1 MTAYTDEHP
10 NVVQTIRTG
19 AALTQRALAQQ
30 AHLSTLYVIR
40 AEQSQPVTLGLDL
53 ATALS
58 NLINLPMDVIEEHYR
73 LDRLAMLT
81 YYRELIKNDPNF
93 ESYVETAVGFALD
106 NFRPVGFSDTHPF
119 FLFRTK
125 LCSLYSLPESAIK
138 FATMFGLHPALLS
151 RLERRQDTLMPE
163 SQIEMLTTELVGP
176 VRAEM
181 LRIACDRSL

>member
-19 AALTQRALAQQ
+19 AALTQKGLASL

-58 NLINLPMDVIEEHYR
+58 NLINLPINDVETRYEA
-73 LDRLAMLT
+73 DRLAMLT
-81 YYRELIKNDPNF
+81 YYRELIKNDPNY
-93 ESYVETAVGFALD
+93 ESYIETAVGFALD

-125 LCSLYSLPESAIK
+125 LCSLYSLPTSAIK

-151 RLERRQDTLMPE
+151 RLERRQDTLISGSAIDE
-163 SQIEMLTTELVGP
+163 LTTELVGP

-181 LRIACDRSL
+181 LRIACDRAI